1 MHRVMPAGVRWSVL
15 GLRAVLLWRCK
26 GTLTIS
32 FKNSEI
38 HATQSSIMIKLDILA
53 VGNLVRDE
61 DGSILEAHSTS
72 TLLRTDDRII
82 VVDTS
87 SRYLRPALKSS
98 FRELGVFAKDVDTVV
113 LTHNHHDHIENL
125 DLFPNAKVYLH
136 SGSED
141 EPGFGFEAV
150 TEDMDIAEGIR
161 LVHTP
166 GHTPDSM
173 SVFVKA
179 DRNYVIAGD
188 AIPLEDNVRKKV
200 PPRLN
205 CDPDLAMQSIKSIV
219 RFADVIVPGHGFPF
233 MTTLR

>member
-1 MHRVMPAGVRWSVL
+1 MV
-15 GLRAVLLWRCK
+15 
-26 GTLTIS
+26 
-32 FKNSEI
+32 
-38 HATQSSIMIKLDILA
+38 KLDILA
-53 VGNLVRDE
+53 VGNLERDD
-61 DGSILEAHSTS
+61 DGNILQAHSTS
-72 TLLRTDDRII
+72 TLIRSGDRLI

-87 SRYLRPALKSS
+87 SKYLRPALKNS
-98 FRELGVFAKDVDTVV
+98 FRELGVFMKDVDTVI
-113 LTHNHHDHIENL
+113 LTHSHSDHIENL

-136 SGSED
+136 AGGE
-141 EPGFGFEAV
+141 EVPFKHEIV
-150 TEDMDIAEGIR
+150 TEDIEIAEGVK

-179 DRNYVIAGD
+179 DRNYAVAGD
-188 AIPLEDNVRKKV
+188 AVPLEDNIRKKV

-205 CDPDLAMQSIKSIV
+205 YDPDLAMQSIKSIV

>member
-1 MHRVMPAGVRWSVL
+1 MV
-15 GLRAVLLWRCK
+15 
-26 GTLTIS
+26 
-32 FKNSEI
+32 
-38 HATQSSIMIKLDILA
+38 KLDILA
-53 VGNLVRDE
+53 VGNLERDD
-61 DGSILEAHSTS
+61 DGNILQAHSTS
-72 TLLRTDDRII
+72 TLIRSGDRLI

-87 SRYLRPALKSS
+87 SKYLRPALKNS
-98 FRELGVFAKDVDTVV
+98 FRELGVFMKDVDTVI
-113 LTHNHHDHIENL
+113 LTHSHSDHIENL

-136 SGSED
+136 AGGE
-141 EPGFGFEAV
+141 EVPFKHETV
-150 TEDMDIAEGIR
+150 TEDIEIAEGVK

-179 DRNYVIAGD
+179 DRNYAVAGD
-188 AIPLEDNVRKKV
+188 AVPLEHNIRKKV

-205 CDPDLAMQSIKSIV
+205 YDPDPAMQSIKSIV

>member
-1 MHRVMPAGVRWSVL
+1 MV
-15 GLRAVLLWRCK
+15 
-26 GTLTIS
+26 
-32 FKNSEI
+32 
-38 HATQSSIMIKLDILA
+38 KLDILA
-53 VGNLVRDE
+53 VGNLERDD
-61 DGSILEAHSTS
+61 DGNILQAHSTS
-72 TLLRTDDRII
+72 TLIRSGDRLI

-87 SRYLRPALKSS
+87 SRYLRPALKNS
-98 FRELGVFAKDVDTVV
+98 FRELGVFMKDVDTVI
-113 LTHNHHDHIENL
+113 LTHSHSDHIENL

-136 SGSED
+136 AGGE
-141 EPGFGFEAV
+141 EVPFKHETV
-150 TEDMDIAEGIR
+150 TEDIEIAEGVK

-179 DRNYVIAGD
+179 DRNYAVAGD
-188 AIPLEDNVRKKV
+188 AVPLEDNIRKKV

-205 CDPDLAMQSIKSIV
+205 YDPDLAMQSIKSIV

>member
-1 MHRVMPAGVRWSVL
+1 MV
-15 GLRAVLLWRCK
+15 
-26 GTLTIS
+26 
-32 FKNSEI
+32 
-38 HATQSSIMIKLDILA
+38 KLDILA
-53 VGNLVRDE
+53 VGNLKRDE
-61 DGSILEAHSTS
+61 DGNILQADSTS
-72 TLLRTDDRII
+72 TLIRTEDRLI

-87 SRYLRPALKSS
+87 SRFLRPALKTS

-113 LTHNHHDHIENL
+113 LTHSHDDHTGNL
-125 DLFPNAKVYLH
+125 DMFPNAKVYLH
-136 SGSED
+136 EGCPED
-141 EPGFGFEAV
+141 LPFKYEV
-150 TEDMDIAEGIR
+150 VKEDMELAEGVR

-179 DRNYVIAGD
+179 DRYYAVAGD
-188 AIPLEDNVRKKV
+188 AIPLEDNVRKRV

-233 MTTLR
+233 MTKTR